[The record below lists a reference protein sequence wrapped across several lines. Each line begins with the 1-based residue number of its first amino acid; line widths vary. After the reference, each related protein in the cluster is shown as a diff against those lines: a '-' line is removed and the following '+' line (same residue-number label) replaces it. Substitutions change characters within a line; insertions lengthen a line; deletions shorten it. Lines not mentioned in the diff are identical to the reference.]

1 LSNQHAGIFWR
12 VVCCHLKLELLSF
25 EKFKMAVFP
34 LDLLAEVGNL
44 SISDGCSR
52 MIKDS
57 KVRFG

>member
-1 LSNQHAGIFWR
+1 
-12 VVCCHLKLELLSF
+12 
-25 EKFKMAVFP
+25 MAVFP

-52 MIKDS
+52 IIKDS